1 MKKEDYL
8 ENLNWRYATKKF
20 DVDKKVSPEDVAALL
35 ESIQLS
41 ASSYGLQPYEVFV
54 IEDPELREKLREVS
68 WNQPQITDASHLL
81 VFANMIS
88 IDENYINAYL
98 KNISKTRNLELEN
111 LKGLE
116 DMLKNT
122 VLNLSAEEQS
132 VWTANQAYIALGN
145 FLAAAANLKID
156 TCPMEGFIPEKYDE
170 ILGLKEKGLTTAVIA
185 TMGYRSDEDSM
196 QHAPKV
202 RKHKEELFHLI

>member
-1 MKKEDYL
+1 MKKENFI

-20 DVDKKVSPEDVAALL
+20 DSDKKLSPETVATVLD
-35 ESIQLS
+35 SIQLS
-41 ASSYGLQPYEVFV
+41 ASSYGLQPYEIFV
-54 IEDPELREKLREVS
+54 IEDMETREKLKEVS

-81 VFANMIS
+81 VFANYTS
-88 IDENYINAYL
+88 INESHINSYL
-98 KNISKTRNLELEN
+98 ENISRTRNISRDD

-122 VLNLSAEEQS
+122 VLKLSPEEQTI
-132 VWTANQAYIALGN
+132 WTANQAYIALGN
-145 FLAAAANLKID
+145 FLSAAANLRID
-156 TCPMEGFIPEKYDE
+156 TCPMEGFQAEKYDE

-185 TMGYRSDEDSM
+185 TMGYRSEEDSM

-202 RKHKEELFHLI
+202 RKNKEELFHLI

>member
-1 MKKEDYL
+1 MEKENFI

-20 DVDKKVSPEDVAALL
+20 DPNRKLNPETVAAILD
-35 ESIQLS
+35 SIQLS

-54 IEDPELREKLREVS
+54 IEDMEIRKKLKEVS

-81 VFANMIS
+81 VFANYTS
-88 IDENYINAYL
+88 IDQGHINSYL
-98 KNISKTRNLELEN
+98 ENISRTRNISRAD

-116 DMLKNT
+116 DMLGNT
-122 VLNLSAEEQS
+122 VLKLSPEEQTI
-132 VWTANQAYIALGN
+132 WTAHQAYIALGN
-145 FLAAAANLKID
+145 FLSAAANLRID
-156 TCPMEGFIPEKYDE
+156 TCPMEGFQAEKYDE

-185 TMGYRSDEDSM
+185 TMGYRSEEDSM

-202 RKHKEELFHLI
+202 RKNKEELFHLI

>member
-1 MKKEDYL
+1 MKKKDFL

-20 DVDKKVSPEDVAALL
+20 NPNKKVSSDDMNALL
-35 ESIQLS
+35 EGIQLS

-54 IEDPELREKLREVS
+54 IEDTELREKLREVS

-81 VFANMIS
+81 VFANMTS

-122 VLNLSAEEQS
+122 VLNLNAEEQA

-156 TCPMEGFIPEKYDE
+156 SCPMEGFIAEKYDE

-185 TMGYRSDEDSM
+185 TMGYRSEEDSM
-196 QHAPKV
+196 QHAAKV